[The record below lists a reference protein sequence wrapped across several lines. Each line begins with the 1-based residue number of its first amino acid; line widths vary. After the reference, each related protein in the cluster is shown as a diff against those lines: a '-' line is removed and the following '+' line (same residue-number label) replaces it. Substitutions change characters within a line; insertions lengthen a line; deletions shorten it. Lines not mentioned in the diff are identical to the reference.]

1 MLEREPQPIPRTGGF
16 FSLRALQTAS
26 MRDTSP
32 RWRRSVDLL
41 TALLVA
47 AVALR
52 RRRARDVTGP
62 RSPTADDEVSVEL
75 DSVSVGDDLSIATGG
90 LDPTVVA
97 NVMELNAE
105 AAELVDT
112 AEEELVRE
120 PIETATGGAVEVP
133 DVEDEVA
140 RRIRETEVTRT
151 AIDELEALGFRG
163 MLDFGAR
170 RRDDEDGE

>member
-1 MLEREPQPIPRTGGF
+1 M
-16 FSLRALQTAS
+16 
-26 MRDTSP
+26 
-32 RWRRSVDLL
+32 
-41 TALLVA
+41 
-47 AVALR
+47 
-52 RRRARDVTGP
+52 
-62 RSPTADDEVSVEL
+62 SVEL